1 MKRHII
7 FTIFMLVATL
17 QLSAQT
23 LVKTNGDTLRFDK
36 TNPLRKITA
45 TIEFSQGYNSVALY
59 LQNGEGVSFHVSV
72 LDKILFADSEE
83 TAIEAIKTNKETI
96 VYNAEANK
104 VYVTNPKK
112 DSSLMVYNIEGKC
125 LRGVKGSELYL
136 TGLPAGLYI
145 VSYNNTLNVK
155 ILKK

>member
-23 LVKTNGDTLRFDK
+23 LVKTNGDGLRFDK

-45 TIEFSQGYNSVALY
+45 TIEFSQGYNHVNLY
-59 LQNGEGVSFHVSV
+59 LQNGAGVSFHVSD
-72 LDKILFADSEE
+72 LDKILFAEPEE

-96 VYNAEANK
+96 VYNAETNK

>member
-7 FTIFMLVATL
+7 FTIFILVASL
-17 QLSAQT
+17 QLSAQI
-23 LVKTNGDTLRFDK
+23 LVKSNGDTLRFNK

-45 TIEFSQGYNSVALY
+45 TIEISQGYNHVWLY
-59 LQNGEGVSFHVSV
+59 LQNGASGGFHISE
-72 LDKILFADSEE
+72 LEKLLFAESEE
-83 TAIEAIKTNKETI
+83 TAIEAIKTNKEAV

-125 LRGVKGSELYL
+125 LRGVKGCELSL

>member
-1 MKRHII
+1 
-7 FTIFMLVATL
+7 MLVATL

-45 TIEFSQGYNSVALY
+45 TIEFSQGYNYVDLY
-59 LQNGEGVSFHVSV
+59 LQNGAGVSFHVSD

>member
-7 FTIFMLVATL
+7 FTIFILVASL
-17 QLSAQT
+17 QLSAQI
-23 LVKTNGDTLRFDK
+23 LVKSNGDTLRFNK

-45 TIEFSQGYNSVALY
+45 TIDISQGYNHVHLY
-59 LQNGEGVSFHVSV
+59 LQNGASGGFHVSE
-72 LDKILFADSEE
+72 LDKLLFAESEE
-83 TAIEAIKTNKETI
+83 TAIEAIKTNKEAV

-125 LRGVKGSELYL
+125 LRGVKGCELSL

>member
-45 TIEFSQGYNSVALY
+45 TIVPPHGYNHVYLY
-59 LQNGEGVSFHVSV
+59 LQNGASGGFHVSK

>member
-1 MKRHII
+1 MKKIFIAII
-7 FTIFMLVATL
+7 LSLVAFGC
-17 QLSAQT
+17 S
-23 LVKTNGDTLRFDK
+23 KK
-36 TNPLRKITA
+36 EK
-45 TIEFSQGYNSVALY
+45 E
-59 LQNGEGVSFHVSV
+59 
-72 LDKILFADSEE
+72 
-83 TAIEAIKTNKETI
+83 TNKETI

>member
-7 FTIFMLVATL
+7 FTIFILVASL
-17 QLSAQT
+17 QLSAQI
-23 LVKTNGDTLRFDK
+23 LVKSNGDTLRFNK

-45 TIEFSQGYNSVALY
+45 TIEISQGYNHVYLY
-59 LQNGEGVSFHVSV
+59 LQNGASGGFHVSE
-72 LDKILFADSEE
+72 LDKLLFAESEE
-83 TAIEAIKTNKETI
+83 TAIEAIKTNKEAV